1 MKKTNLSLTRIILI
15 TICLCITSVTFAGNK
30 KDMLKKAIERGPTPA
45 GSYVIYESDGKPI
58 NINYMIDY
66 ISRKTNFIIV
76 SSKSEENGYPYHRL
90 IQLEFIKNYD
100 DYIGWLLYTLHG
112 LKPNT
117 PTKEGKAFRVIV
129 PNRTGVFITYK
140 EKDYNNQHFDGDI
153 LSFNW
158 TGEVVDGFIH
168 GTGVGYYFT
177 DNGKQ
182 IVTIEGTYKHGFP
195 ASEMKSKFCY
205 LENWTYKKRIISSE
219 ETLYKGSDSRMFARG
234 VKKNGGTFD
243 TQVSKFLAKD
253 GAAENYIK
261 EAKQLLKS
269 GKTPVLS
276 EDIIGRLGILDPTR
290 FFAADEKSIQKRI
303 LFTHSGDD
311 PKALEALYYLDLF
324 DGLYLASADNA
335 EKAKKYVSSP
345 NTFEYMNNSN
355 YRRIMKQAQ
364 KAVKELLNMNSTK
377 DIRTELISAQ
387 KTIDKWGETI
397 FAEFNKS
404 LKKRNGALTE
414 FWGSV
419 VDDLKYSSGSS
430 SSSSSSNDDRIER
443 ITLSD
448 FKYEFDGNWGD
459 GAMNS
464 QNGRFVKFKDK
475 NNDNYSGKLYRDG
488 SGQLYIS
495 TLDGKYFYNNMEN
508 AIIALYVYTK
518 YGKIR
523 KTGHKSRI

>member
-1 MKKTNLSLTRIILI
+1 
-15 TICLCITSVTFAGNK
+15 
-30 KDMLKKAIERGPTPA
+30 
-45 GSYVIYESDGKPI
+45 
-58 NINYMIDY
+58 
-66 ISRKTNFIIV
+66 
-76 SSKSEENGYPYHRL
+76 
-90 IQLEFIKNYD
+90 
-100 DYIGWLLYTLHG
+100 
-112 LKPNT
+112 
-117 PTKEGKAFRVIV
+117 
-129 PNRTGVFITYK
+129 
-140 EKDYNNQHFDGDI
+140 
-153 LSFNW
+153 
-158 TGEVVDGFIH
+158 
-168 GTGVGYYFT
+168 
-177 DNGKQ
+177 
-182 IVTIEGTYKHGFP
+182 
-195 ASEMKSKFCY
+195 
-205 LENWTYKKRIISSE
+205 
-219 ETLYKGSDSRMFARG
+219 MFARG